1 MSFAKSML
9 SPEEETELQQE
20 IQREIEHHMSLE
32 DAIQEYV
39 RIDLRYQELAEEKRR
54 CLEVL
59 IPVALEVR
67 GTTNTTRLQSHDGK
81 IELKITFDTTDR
93 IDKQRL
99 ETVREILGDDVFE
112 DYFKI
117 EYTAKRKTLKP
128 FLASRSTDERIE
140 TAKTII
146 KEAVVPVPKSPSIT
160 IEKGR
165 GEIQSFWEG

>member
-9 SPEEETELQQE
+9 SPEVETREQE
-20 IQREIEHHMSLE
+20 PEREPDHRMSLE

-39 RIDLRYQELAEEKRR
+39 RIDLRYQELAEEKKR

-59 IPVALEVR
+59 IPEAMDVR

-81 IELKITFDTTDR
+81 IELKITFDTTDKV
-93 IDKQRL
+93 DKQRL
-99 ETVREILGDDVFE
+99 ETVRELLGDDKFE
-112 DYFKI
+112 DYFKV
-117 EYTAKRKTLKP
+117 EYTPKRKTLKP
-128 FLASRSTDERIE
+128 FLASKSTDERIE

-146 KEAVVPVPKSPSIT
+146 KEAVVPVPKSPSIV

-165 GEIQSFWEG
+165 GEIESPNF

>member
-1 MSFAKSML
+1 MFAP
-9 SPEEETELQQE
+9 SPE
-20 IQREIEHHMSLE
+20 REPDYAMSLE

-39 RIDLRYQELAEEKRR
+39 RIDLRYQQLAEEKRR

-59 IPVALEVR
+59 IPEAMDVR
-67 GTTNTTRLQSHDGK
+67 GTTNTIRLQSHDGK
-81 IELKITFDTTDR
+81 IELKITFDTTDKV
-93 IDKQRL
+93 DKQRL
-99 ETVREILGDDVFE
+99 ETVRDLLGDDVFE

-128 FLASRSTDERIE
+128 FLASKSTDERIE

-146 KEAVVPVPKSPSIT
+146 KEAVIAVPKSPSIV

-165 GEIQSFWEG
+165 GETKPVWEG